1 MKFKTTMPT
10 WKNYSQESE
19 AESLEFFE
27 KKSSI
32 PNENYP
38 ILIKKKKI
46 IIKNLKQDL
55 SKFFPK
61 IRSK

>member
-38 ILIKKKKI
+38 ILIKKKK
-46 IIKNLKQDL
+46 L
-55 SKFFPK
+55 
-61 IRSK
+61 